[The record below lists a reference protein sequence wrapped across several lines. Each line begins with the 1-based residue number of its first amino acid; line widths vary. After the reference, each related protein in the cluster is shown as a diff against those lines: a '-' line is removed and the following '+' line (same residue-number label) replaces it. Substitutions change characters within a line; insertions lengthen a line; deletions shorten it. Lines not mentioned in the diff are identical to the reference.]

1 MMADL
6 YKQAIISTIITDEG
20 IEIVILMVADE

>member
-1 MMADL
+1 MADL
-6 YKQAIISTIITDEG
+6 YKEAIISTVITNEG

>member
-1 MMADL
+1 MADY
-6 YKQAIISTIITDEG
+6 YKEAIISVTITDEG